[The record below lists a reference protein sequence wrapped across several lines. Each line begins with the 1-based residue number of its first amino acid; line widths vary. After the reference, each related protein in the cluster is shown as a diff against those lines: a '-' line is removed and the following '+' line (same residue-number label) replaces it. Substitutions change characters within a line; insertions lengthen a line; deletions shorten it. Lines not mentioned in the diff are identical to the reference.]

1 MLGCLIMHYNY
12 LDFKISVTFVIQL
25 EFIVCMFVLWSTT

>member
-12 LDFKISVTFVIQL
+12 LDFSISVTFVIQL
-25 EFIVCMFVLWSTT
+25 EFIMFVLWSAT